1 MTPAPDFP
9 GGASEQDLMPHRPPE
24 ATRIAAIDVA
34 RSIAI
39 AAMVIYHFTWDLE
52 FFGHVERGL
61 TLTPGWKLFAR
72 SIASSFLILT
82 GISLVL
88 AHGKQIVWNGF
99 SRRFAMVAGAA
110 LLITIATWFAFPDS
124 FIFFGILHQIALASL
139 LGLAFLR
146 LPWIVT
152 ALAAAAVIALPFAWR
167 SDVFA
172 HPALLWSGLA
182 PVPPRSNDYVPVFPW
197 FGAVLAG
204 MALAQAAISTGLLNR
219 LAQWPASRL
228 PLWITW
234 PGRHSLA
241 LYLVHQPLLLGLVW
255 TFTQVSPPSVTV
267 AGSMPLCVS
276 QCRETREETFCQPY
290 CQCLLDA
297 LASKGILTPVMTG
310 KANEEQTRQ
319 TGMDRDLCLVKQA
332 DKTE

>member
-9 GGASEQDLMPHRPPE
+9 GGASEPDLMPHRAPE

-52 FFGHVERGL
+52 FFGHAERGL
-61 TLTPGWKLFAR
+61 TLTTGWKLFAR
-72 SIASSFLILT
+72 SIATSFLMLA

-88 AHGKQIVWNGF
+88 AHGKTIQWKGF
-99 SRRFAMVAGAA
+99 AKRFAMVAGAA
-110 LLITIATWFAFPDS
+110 LLITIATWFAFPDG

-139 LGLAFLR
+139 FGLAFLR
-146 LPWIVT
+146 FPWLVT
-152 ALAAAAVIALPFAWR
+152 ALAAAAVISLPYVWR

-197 FGAVLAG
+197 FGAFLAG
-204 MALAQAAISTGLLNR
+204 MALSQAAVSFGVLDRSARWHASGLPG
-219 LAQWPASRL
+219 WV
-228 PLWITW
+228 IW
-234 PGRHSLA
+234 PGRHSLPV
-241 LYLVHQPLLLGLVW
+241 YLVHQPVLLGLVW
-255 TFTQVSPPSVTV
+255 AFTQVSPPTVTV
-267 AGSMPLCVS
+267 QESMPVCVA
-276 QCRETREETFCQPY
+276 QCRETRDEPFCQPY

-310 KANEEQTRQ
+310 IANEEQTRQ
-319 TGMDRDLCLVKQA
+319 TGMDRDLCLAKQA
-332 DKTE
+332 DKIE